1 MRASQCR
8 DRRLRPRKDLNFP
21 LAHRA
26 KVRSSE
32 NLNRYVTGRT
42 ASSSESGE
50 LPYREGGEAGHFPHR
65 GVTKNG
71 TKTGPVGGRFFPFEV
86 EHNRK
91 PRRAYR
97 IHLPPAVSRANHRF
111 LDG

>member
-1 MRASQCR
+1 MGFVEFDDQGKPYNR
-8 DRRLRPRKDLNFP
+8 DQITTLFDRI
-21 LAHRA
+21 AGIC
-26 KVRSSE
+26 E

-65 GVTKNG
+65 GMTKNG

-86 EHNRK
+86 EHNRE
-91 PRRAYR
+91 PPRAY
-97 IHLPPAVSRANHRF
+97 SF
-111 LDG
+111 L